1 MNIGITAEALIGYSE
16 AGFLAI
22 GLLAILLLIARVYHP
37 ANRATMNDHAT
48 SIFRGEDA
56 PDPRPDGPTKTHT
69 EEPSQNHAHGRASKR
84 SDGEA
89 G

>member
-1 MNIGITAEALIGYSE
+1 MSTEALIGYSE

-37 ANRATMNDHAT
+37 ANKSKMQEYAT

-56 PDPRPDGPTKTHT
+56 PEPPTTGRHDAQDADGK
-69 EEPSQNHAHGRASKR
+69 
-84 SDGEA
+84 A